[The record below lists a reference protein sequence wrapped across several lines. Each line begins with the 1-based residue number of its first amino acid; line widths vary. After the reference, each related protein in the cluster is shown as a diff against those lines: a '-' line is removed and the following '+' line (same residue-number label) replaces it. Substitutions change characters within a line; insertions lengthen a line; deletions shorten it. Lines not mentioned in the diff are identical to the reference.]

1 MSESKDNNKWHEL
14 LKKYHAGTITPDEY
28 TCLKEYMH
36 TTSDTKLRQALQY
49 EWFFFNDYNEL
60 SDEKIAKL
68 YNKGIKPKIFI
79 PSHTTFRC
87 YWLQIAASILI
98 LIIGGL
104 SVKLYTE
111 SQIAHPLADQPTTI
125 YTDEKSQ
132 SFITLPDGTKVRLN
146 AKSQLS
152 YCQDFGQ
159 TNRKVTLNG
168 EGYFEVK
175 RDKTKKF
182 IVSTEVMDIT
192 VLGTTFN
199 VYAYDNKDFVEM
211 ALLEGHVQVTPYNHP
226 EQTIDVRPNEK
237 VIYERSTGKVSLQRT
252 SNHIETIWLEKEL
265 VFRHDKLKDVFA
277 FLERKFGVNIQTNN
291 LQILND
297 EYTGTFGDESLES
310 ILEILQIH
318 YSFSY
323 KIENNIVT
331 INN

>member
-1 MSESKDNNKWHEL
+1 MNESKDNNKWHEL
-14 LKKYHAGTITPDEY
+14 LKKYHAGIITPDEY
-28 TCLKEYMH
+28 TCLKESMH
-36 TTSDTKLRQALQY
+36 ATSDAKLRQALQN
-49 EWFFFNDYNEL
+49 EWENFNDYNEL
-60 SDEKIAKL
+60 SDEKITQL
-68 YNKGIKPKIFI
+68 YDKGIKPQISVPFYTI
-79 PSHTTFRC
+79 IRHH
-87 YWLQIAASILI
+87 WLQLAASILI

-111 SQIAHPLADQPTTI
+111 SQIVHQLADRPTTI
-125 YTDEKSQ
+125 CTDEKSQ
-132 SFITLPDGTKVRLN
+132 SSITLPDGTKVRLN
-146 AKSQLS
+146 TKSQLS
-152 YCQDFGQ
+152 YHQDFGQ
-159 TNRKVTLNG
+159 TNRQVTLSG

-175 RDKTKKF
+175 RDETQKF

-277 FLERKFGVNIQTNN
+277 SLERKFGVSIQTNN

-297 EYTGTFGDESLES
+297 EYTGTFDDESLEN
-310 ILEILQIH
+310 ILKILQIH
-318 YSFSY
+318 YNFNY
-323 KIENNIVT
+323 KIENESVT
-331 INN
+331 ITN